1 MTISLTEQLILGILA
16 EGPQHGYHIEQ
27 IIKERDMRKWTD
39 VGFSSI
45 YYTLDKLEK
54 KRLTVST
61 VSKGKEKKDYRITQE
76 GRETLKA
83 ATQKLISERRPAN
96 AHLMT
101 GLATSYLL
109 NDNELCAALFKRKE
123 ILEKDLKDMQNKQKG
138 NHNDTAVAQQLFS
151 LSQTLLKAE
160 KGWLNQELKKMGFA
174 KSQYEKQ
181 KKKI

>member
-1 MTISLTEQLILGILA
+1 
-16 EGPQHGYHIEQ
+16 
-27 IIKERDMRKWTD
+27 MRKWTD

-83 ATQKLISERRPAN
+83 ATQKLISKRRPAN

-109 NDNELCAALFKRKE
+109 NDNELCAALSKRKE

-160 KGWLNQELKKMGFA
+160 KDWLNQELKKMGFA

>member
-1 MTISLTEQLILGILA
+1 
-16 EGPQHGYHIEQ
+16 
-27 IIKERDMRKWTD
+27 
-39 VGFSSI
+39 
-45 YYTLDKLEK
+45 
-54 KRLTVST
+54 
-61 VSKGKEKKDYRITQE
+61 
-76 GRETLKA
+76 
-83 ATQKLISERRPAN
+83 
-96 AHLMT
+96 MT

-109 NDNELCAALFKRKE
+109 NNNELCAALFKRKE

-160 KGWLNQELKKMGFA
+160 KDWLNQDLKKMGFA